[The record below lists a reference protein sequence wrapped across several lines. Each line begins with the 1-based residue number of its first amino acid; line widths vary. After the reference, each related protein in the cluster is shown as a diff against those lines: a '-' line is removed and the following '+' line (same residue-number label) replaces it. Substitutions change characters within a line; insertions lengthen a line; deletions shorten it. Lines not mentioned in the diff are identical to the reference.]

1 MPGKSPQRI
10 GIETQTRGDGSER
23 HRAYLRFPS
32 PTGQGRGPLKRGP
45 WREHLAEAR
54 QDRLSLQNRA
64 AQGAPAP
71 SAMPTVSEAAS
82 AFLRDAEQGRTW
94 ARGGKR
100 YAARSLA
107 IYDQDFRLRIVP
119 ALGTLPVDQVR
130 RSQVQALVSEVA
142 VLSSPQR
149 ARMVVG
155 ALGALYRYLMER
167 YDELEVPPTVRL
179 NLPAPTPPRE
189 RVLMPDEMT
198 AALDAL
204 DKRTDRTFFALC
216 GLAGL
221 RRQEAAQLVLGD
233 VDLDAR
239 RLRVRGTKSAASDR
253 VVPIFDALGVEL
265 EGQVETLGPD
275 ADHRRVLLPRMGRH
289 GRMVGRNV
297 PLDVD
302 EALERAR
309 LVWPDVL
316 DDYAEVVP
324 HTFRHSFASYLVAGG
339 YDVATV
345 SEWVGHGRISTT
357 LDVYVKPMRSRG
369 LTPEAVEGYLGAY
382 PWGDGYPARYPTAPK
397 TP

>member
-1 MPGKSPQRI
+1 MPRKSPQRI
-10 GIETQTRGDGSER
+10 GIETEQRGDGTER

-64 AQGAPAP
+64 AVGAPMP
-71 SAMPTVSEAAS
+71 STLPTVAEAVR
-82 AFLRDAEQGRTW
+82 AFLRDAEEGRTW
-94 ARGGKR
+94 ARGGKP

-119 ALGTLPVDQVR
+119 ALGELRVDQVR

-142 VLSSPQR
+142 VLASAQR

-167 YDELEVPPTVRL
+167 YDELEVPPTLRL
-179 NLPAPTPPRE
+179 NLPAATPPRE
-189 RVLMPDEMT
+189 RVLLPDEMM

-204 DKRTDRTFFALC
+204 TKRTDRTFLALC

-221 RRQEAAQLVLGD
+221 RRQEAANLLLGD
-233 VDLDAR
+233 VDLEAR
-239 RLRVRGTKSAASDR
+239 RLRVRGTKSEASDR
-253 VVPIFDALGVEL
+253 VVPIFDALAVEL
-265 EGQVETLGPD
+265 EGQLETLGPD
-275 ADHRRVLLPRMGRH
+275 ADHQSVLLPRVGRS

-297 PLDVD
+297 PIDVD

-309 LVWPDVL
+309 LVWPAVL
-316 DDYAEVVP
+316 DDWEEVVP
-324 HTFRHSFASYLVAGG
+324 HTFRHSFASYLVAAG

-345 SEWVGHGRISTT
+345 SEWIGHGRISTT
-357 LDVYVKPMRSRG
+357 LDVYVKPLRSRG
-369 LTPEAVEGYLGAY
+369 ISAEVIKGYLGAC
-382 PWGDGYPARYPTAPK
+382 PWDGYPAGYPAPRK